1 MKETRWGDIAY
12 KEPRLPT
19 KEEMEA
25 EEKKLIERK
34 VGTLASEI
42 AGSLFEHPHRTKG
55 KKRYFHE
62 GAVYVVVV
70 KLVQ

>member
-12 KEPRLPT
+12 KKPRLPT

-25 EEKKLIERK
+25 EEKRLIERK
-34 VGTLASEI
+34 VGALASEI
-42 AGSLFEHPHRTKG
+42 AGSLFDHPQRVKG
-55 KKRYFHE
+55 KKRFPHN
-62 GAVYVVVV
+62 GAMYVVVV